1 MATPNIANVTSI
13 IWNTNSISLTTTSAT
28 ALVSNAASSNKV
40 YKIGSIVV
48 ANSSAS
54 AVNITINI
62 YSAAAISG
70 NASPIASAITVP
82 ANASLIVTD
91 KLTGFYLLEDKSIG
105 AVASSAN
112 ALVVTTSWDEFA

>member
-1 MATPNIANVTSI
+1 
-13 IWNTNSISLTTTSAT
+13 
-28 ALVSNAASSNKV
+28 V

>member
-28 ALVSNAASSNKV
+28 SLVSNAASSNKV

-48 ANSSAS
+48 ANSSVS

-62 YSAAAISG
+62 YSQAAISG
-70 NASPIASAITVP
+70 TASPIASTITVP

-105 AVASSAN
+105 AVASASN
-112 ALVVTTSWDEFA
+112 ALVVTTSWDEFS

>member
-28 ALVSNAASSNKV
+28 SLVSNAASSNKV

-62 YSAAAISG
+62 YSQAAISG

-105 AVASSAN
+105 AVASASN
-112 ALVVTTSWDEFA
+112 ALVVTTSWDEFS